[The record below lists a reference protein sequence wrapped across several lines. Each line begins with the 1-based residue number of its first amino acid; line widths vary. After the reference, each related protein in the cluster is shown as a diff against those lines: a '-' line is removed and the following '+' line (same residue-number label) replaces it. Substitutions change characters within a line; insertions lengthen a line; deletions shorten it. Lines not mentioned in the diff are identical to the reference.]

1 MLRRL
6 TALSV
11 VIGLSGCGLMP
22 EQSLHYRQAKDL
34 PPLVLP
40 EGQGT
45 TRPIQSLY
53 GVPAAREPRSAV
65 VLTER
70 DGRRERF
77 VIPAPAPM
85 QIQVAGADA
94 PVPAATGNPAG
105 RPRLVTDG
113 NGYPLLQVDGDPD
126 MVWDSLNRALVSG
139 RIQVDDRNQSL
150 GIYYITL
157 PAAGKQPDLQLK
169 VTRTAGTS
177 VLFLQLNEDTVADTA
192 LARHVFAKLLESWPG

>member
-6 TALSV
+6 TALSA
-11 VIGLSGCGLMP
+11 VIGLSACGLLP
-22 EQSLHYRQAKDL
+22 EQSLQYRQARDL
-34 PPLVLP
+34 PPLVMP
-40 EGQGT
+40 EGQAA
-45 TRPIQSLY
+45 TRPIQPLY
-53 GVPAAREPRSAV
+53 GIPAAREPRASV

-94 PVPAATGNPAG
+94 PVPATAGNTAG

-126 MVWDSLNRALVSG
+126 MVWDSLNRALVTG

-192 LARHVFAKLLESWPG
+192 IARQLFAKLLESWPG